1 MTLCRP
7 PPLHI
12 AAAKG
17 FDEIVERLLQKD
29 ASTTIE
35 GPDGQY
41 PLEMASK
48 AEIQEMIP
56 KYQGDKVL
64 KQYAA
69 GSQDYVSDFHGKVVL
84 TGALLLNDKEV
95 FLSLNL
101 SIGELAYYDNQEA
114 FLEGKSP
121 MSSIKLIHIYGVKE
135 CNPGIFSDKGHFF
148 FIINTKSKPLKLYTE
163 HDGLT
168 AEWIKRIRQ
177 GIALALERKL
187 GLEYSQERPR
197 SRPGTP
203 PEDER
208 TPLRHSTTGLQNF
221 DEDDIASPSL
231 EPGTSREVV
240 NFSSFAVLE
249 ELGSGSFGKV
259 YKAIKNDTK
268 RVYAIKCL
276 SKQFLIKQKQ
286 LQYAISECKILRSL
300 SHPFILHMHYA
311 FQTPKNLYMV
321 LDFCPN
327 GDLLS
332 HLQERLKFGES
343 VCRFYCAEILLALEY
358 LHSLDIVY
366 RDLKP
371 ENILVDRAGH
381 ILMADFG
388 LAKENVNSMNPAM
401 SFCGS
406 PAYLA
411 PELLNKQGSEKSA
424 DVYSY
429 GAILYEMLTGL
440 PPFYSENIKELFKN
454 IKNAQLQFP
463 AAVRAEAK
471 DLIKKVMNRDATK
484 RPSIS
489 QLKRHPFFREI
500 DWDTMLA
507 KKVRPPRLGPS
518 WKQVDLEVEGM
529 VEVDYNAAP
538 GLVIDEDYKEG
549 GEDEE
554 LVDDFN
560 Y

>member
-1 MTLCRP
+1 MTANRP
-7 PPLHI
+7 PPLHL
-12 AAAKG
+12 AVAKG

-29 ASTTIE
+29 ASTMLE
-35 GPDGQY
+35 GPDGKY
-41 PLEMASK
+41 PLEIAQKPS
-48 AEIQEMIP
+48 ILEMLP

-64 KQYAA
+64 KQYS
-69 GSQDYVSDFHGKVVL
+69 GSNQEFVSDFYGKVVL
-84 TGALLLNDKEV
+84 TGAMQLNDKEI
-95 FLSLNL
+95 FLSLSL
-101 SIGELAYYDNQEA
+101 TKCTLAYYDSQEE
-114 FLEGKSP
+114 FLQGREP
-121 MSSIKLIHIYGVKE
+121 RYAVNLVNVYGVRG
-135 CNPGIFSDKGHFF
+135 CDPGVFSEKGRFF
-148 FIINTKSKPLKLYTE
+148 FIIMIKPRPLKFYTE

-168 AEWIKRIRQ
+168 NEWIKRIRQ
-177 GIALALERKL
+177 AIALALEHHIGFSYL
-187 GLEYSQERPR
+187 PASAS
-197 SRPGTP
+197 SRPTTP
-203 PEDER
+203 QEDESR
-208 TPLRHSTTGLQNF
+208 QLRHSTTGLT
-221 DEDDIASPSL
+221 DSEDDSVLAAL
-231 EPGTSREVV
+231 GEQRETV
-240 NFSSFAVLE
+240 NFSSFTVLE

-259 YKAIKNDTK
+259 YKVVKNDSK
-268 RVYAIKCL
+268 RVYALKCL
-276 SKQFLIKQKQ
+276 SKGFLIKQKQ
-286 LQYAISECKILRSL
+286 LQYAISECKILRTL
-300 SHPFILHMHYA
+300 QHPFILHLHYA

-327 GDLLS
+327 GDLLA

-358 LHSLDIVY
+358 MHSLDVVY

-371 ENILVDRAGH
+371 ENILLDRAGH

-429 GAILYEMLTGL
+429 GAIMYEMLTGL

-463 AAVRAEAK
+463 ASVRAEAK
-471 DLIKKVMNRDATK
+471 DLIKKVMNRDASR
-484 RPSIS
+484 RPTIS
-489 QLKRHPFFREI
+489 QLKRHPFFREVN
-500 DWDTMLA
+500 WDLILA

-518 WKQVDLEVEGM
+518 WKQVDEDVEG
-529 VEVDYNAAP
+529 VIEVDYSAQP
-538 GLVIDEDYKEG
+538 PSGLVIDEDYKEG
-549 GEDEE
+549 ADDEE
-554 LVDDFN
+554 LVDEFN

>member
-1 MTLCRP
+1 M
-7 PPLHI
+7 
-12 AAAKG
+12 AVAKG

-29 ASTTIE
+29 ASTMLE
-35 GPDGQY
+35 GPDGKY
-41 PLEMASK
+41 PLEI
-48 AEIQEMIP
+48 AEKPEILEMLP

-64 KQYAA
+64 KQYSTSA
-69 GSQDYVSDFHGKVVL
+69 QDFVSDFHGKVVL
-84 TGALLLNDKEV
+84 TGALQLNDKEV
-95 FLSLNL
+95 FLSL
-101 SIGELAYYDNQEA
+101 SIAKGLLAYYDSQDD
-114 FLEGKSP
+114 FLQGREPKAA
-121 MSSIKLIHIYGVKE
+121 INLINIYGVKE
-135 CNPGIFSDKGHFF
+135 CNPGIFSEKGRFF
-148 FIINTKSKPLKLYTE
+148 FIIVIKPRPLKMYTE

-168 AEWIKRIRQ
+168 IEWIKRIRQ
-177 GIALALERKL
+177 GIAMALESRI
-187 GLEYSQERPR
+187 GFQYTASSGD
-197 SRPGTP
+197 SRPTSPQDDGS
-203 PEDER
+203 R
-208 TPLRHSTTGLQNF
+208 MFRHSTTGVSAT
-221 DEDDIASPSL
+221 DSEDDVVSPL
-231 EPGTSREVV
+231 PGGEQRENV
-240 NFSSFAVLE
+240 NFSSFTVLE

-259 YKAIKNDTK
+259 YKVVKNDSK
-268 RVYAIKCL
+268 RVFAIKCL

-286 LQYAISECKILRSL
+286 LQYAISECKILRGL
-300 SHPFILHMHYA
+300 NHPFILHMHYA

-327 GDLLS
+327 GDLLA

-358 LHSLDIVY
+358 LHSLDVVY

-388 LAKENVNSMNPAM
+388 LAKENVNSLNPAM

-454 IKNAQLQFP
+454 IRNAQLQFP
-463 AAVRAEAK
+463 AAVRPEAK
-471 DLIKKVMNRDATK
+471 DLIKKVMNRDASK
-484 RPSIS
+484 RPTIS

-500 DWDTMLA
+500 DWDLLLA
-507 KKVRPPRLGPS
+507 KKVRPPRLGPT
-518 WKQVDLEVEGM
+518 WKQVDEEVEGI
-529 VEVDYNAAP
+529 VEVDYNSASA
-538 GLVIDEDYKEG
+538 LVIDEDYKEG
-549 GEDEE
+549 DEDEE
-554 LVDDFN
+554 LVDEFN